1 MNPLAFWAWVAFV
14 VVAAA
19 AVAPFYVLVRR
30 LR

>member
-1 MNPLAFWAWVAFV
+1 MSPIAFWAWVVFV

-19 AVAPFYVLVRR
+19 AVAPFYILARR